1 METLGPHMSIEGGQ
15 KSPKKLPK
23 KHGKGENEKTRP
35 RRPTMRPY
43 SVMRM
48 FEFLVVAV
56 IEEMVG
62 DSFNPHFTES
72 MTLRSFISVSMTLR
86 SFPSENLTLRSFPSE
101 NMTFRSFP
109 S

>member
-1 METLGPHMSIEGGQ
+1 M
-15 KSPKKLPK
+15 
-23 KHGKGENEKTRP
+23 KTRP

-43 SVMRM
+43 SVIRM

-72 MTLRSFISVSMTLR
+72 MTLRSFLSVCMTLR
-86 SFPSENLTLRSFPSE
+86 SFPSENLTLRSFPSKNMTLRSFPSE
-101 NMTFRSFP
+101 NMTFSANAGPTDRP
-109 S
+109 TDQRTD